1 MKKFLIINGK
11 DIFIRLFKDH
21 AEAVEFCQNYM
32 DQSKLLHLTEIHEID
47 IKI

>member
-32 DQSKLLHLTEIHEID
+32 DQSKLLHVIEIKEID

>member
-11 DIFIRLFKDH
+11 DIFIRLFKSH
-21 AEAVEFCQNYM
+21 SEAVEFCKNYM
-32 DQSKLLHLTEIHEID
+32 DQSKLIHLTEINEID